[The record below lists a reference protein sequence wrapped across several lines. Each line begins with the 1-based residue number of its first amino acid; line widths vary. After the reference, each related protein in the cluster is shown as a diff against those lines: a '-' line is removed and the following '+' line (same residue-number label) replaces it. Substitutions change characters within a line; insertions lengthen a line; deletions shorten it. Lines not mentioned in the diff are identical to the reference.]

1 MGAAPPP
8 PSGTIHLNGQRE
20 MAHREFT
27 DSRGTTWMVWG
38 TTPSPGSVLGGEMR
52 DGWLTFESDGERR
65 RLAPIPRNW
74 EEAAP
79 DRLEIYCRA
88 AQAVTRTT
96 PIRGLHQPPTDEA

>member
-1 MGAAPPP
+1 MGAAAPPP
-8 PSGTIHLNGQRE
+8 LGTIHLNGQRE

-27 DSRGTTWMVWG
+27 DSSGTTWMVWG
-38 TTPSPGSVLGGEMR
+38 TTPSAGSVLGGEMR

-79 DRLEIYCRA
+79 DRLELYCRA

-96 PIRGLHQPPTDEA
+96 PIRGVQQPPTDEA